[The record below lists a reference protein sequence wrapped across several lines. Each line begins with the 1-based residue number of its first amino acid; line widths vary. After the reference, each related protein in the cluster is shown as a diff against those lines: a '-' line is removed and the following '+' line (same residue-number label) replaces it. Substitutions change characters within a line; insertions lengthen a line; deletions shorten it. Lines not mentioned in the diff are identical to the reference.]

1 MYSALALMLRCVLEK
16 MQNKTKLR
24 STTKRNK
31 VGDVSLQTKSWVA
44 TSAGVN
50 NSNIYFHILIRC
62 DCTGFS
68 VRCSQLPQP
77 PVRLQRPPDLVSQI
91 LNSPIVDFTQ
101 NEASRLQTT
110 GFFQSPSGRDTL
122 NIVQSLVS
130 LPSKRNRLLIIFS
143 ALPPPSS
150 LSYIFITLLLV
161 SLPGNKVSVPLAN
174 RTNWSC
180 INTVCVFIDL
190 LESFIWNYMP

>member
-16 MQNKTKLR
+16 MQNKSKLR

-50 NSNIYFHILIRC
+50 NSNIYFDILITF
-62 DCTGFS
+62 TGFS

-77 PVRLQRPPDLVSQI
+77 PVRLQRPPDSVSQI

-150 LSYIFITLLLV
+150 LSYIFVTLLLV

-174 RTNWSC
+174 RTNWNC